1 MRTVRLFSASMRL
14 DPLAVAPERLETEAT
29 YSPSNSST
37 LPEYCVPATVVE
49 KPVSCISAAALPL
62 ALAPPEAASRPLQTG
77 AAVRE
82 VLGTGAVEAGA
93 V

>member
-1 MRTVRLFSASMRL
+1 
-14 DPLAVAPERLETEAT
+14 
-29 YSPSNSST
+29 
-37 LPEYCVPATVVE
+37 VPATVVE